1 MGINVSF
8 FEVKNIYK
16 NFGGLQAISDVSL
29 NVSRGEILGLI
40 GPNGSG
46 KTTLFNLITN
56 FIPLSEGQVFW
67 KGEEITGLRP
77 DIIAKKGIVR
87 TFQIT
92 RVFPHLSIY
101 ENVDIGHHL
110 QKMNIG
116 NNAERMISTSI
127 ESLLDFFKLRGR
139 KEMRADGLTYGERKK
154 LSVALALSCSP
165 ELLLLDEPAAG
176 LNETETDEMAEI
188 LRGLKVKGF
197 TQILVEHDMKF
208 IMGLCDRIVCLNFG
222 KTIAEGTPREI
233 QTNEEVIRVYLGSEH
248 AD

>member
-1 MGINVSF
+1 LIF
-8 FEVKNIYK
+8 FEVKNLYK

-29 NVSRGEILGLI
+29 NVSQGEILGVI

-56 FIPLSEGQVFW
+56 FIPLSKGHIFW
-67 KGEEITGLRP
+67 RGEEITGLRP

-101 ENVDIGHHL
+101 QNLDIGHHL
-110 QKMNIG
+110 QKMNISK
-116 NNAERMISTSI
+116 NKDKMISTSV
-127 ESLLDFFKLRGR
+127 ESLLNFFDLQGR
-139 KEMRADGLTYGERKK
+139 KEVRADGLTYGERKK
-154 LSVALALSCSP
+154 LSVALALSCKP

-176 LNETETDEMAEI
+176 LNETETDEMAKI
-188 LRGLKVKGF
+188 LRELKIKGF
-197 TQILVEHDMKF
+197 TQILVDHDMKF
-208 IMGLCDRIVCLNFG
+208 IMGLCDRIICLDFG
-222 KTIAEGTPREI
+222 KKIAEGTPQEI
-233 QTNEEVIRVYLGSEH
+233 QKNEEVIRVYLGDEH